1 LRPFYKSSFKK
12 MISRRNI
19 RVKVMQTLYSLST
32 LNPEGMKKSI
42 EQKAAEI
49 LNEKLEHSLEL
60 FTTLILYTTSVA
72 QYAERDAH
80 QRAAK
85 YLPSPEDLVVDT
97 KIAGNISVWQVL
109 SNETFQEKVKL
120 AHLEQRIDMDW
131 VRKLYQQLVK
141 TPEYE
146 AYILVEGREPKAE
159 LQMFRFIWES
169 VMLKNPAF
177 VEHLNDELPGW
188 EDDEPMLDMLMDN
201 FFRSVSKVNFLSLI
215 SGEKQQYAL
224 ELLRTTLEKEAYTM
238 ELIRPKLVNWE
249 AERVAMIDLIL
260 LRMGVCELLY
270 FPTIPT
276 KVTINE
282 YIDLAKMYSTP
293 QSGQFVN
300 GVLDNLLKELNNEGK
315 IRKQER
321 GLKS

>member
-1 LRPFYKSSFKK
+1 

-32 LNPEGMKKSI
+32 ADPEGMKRSM
-42 EQKAAEI
+42 QQTGASI
-49 LNEKLEHSLEL
+49 LNEKLDRSLDL
-60 FTTLILYTTSVA
+60 FTTIILYTTQVA
-72 QYAERDAH
+72 QYAEQDAH
-80 QRAAK
+80 QRASK
-85 YLPSPEDLVVDT
+85 YLPTAADLVVNT
-97 KIAGNISVWQVL
+97 KIAGNEAVWQVL
-109 SNETFQEKVKL
+109 SNETFQEKVK
-120 AHLEQRIDMDW
+120 ASHLNHLINTEW
-131 VRKLYQQLVK
+131 VRKLYLELVK

-146 AYILVEGREPKAE
+146 AYIEEQSREPKSE
-159 LQMFRFIWES
+159 LAMFRFIWEG
-169 VMLKNPAF
+169 VMLKQEGF
-177 VEHLNDELPGW
+177 IEQLSDDMPGW
-188 EDDEPMLDMLMDN
+188 EDDFPMLAMLMDN
-201 FFRSVSKVNFLSLI
+201 FFRNVRKINFLSLI
-215 SGEKQQYAL
+215 SGEKHQYAQD
-224 ELLRTTLEKEAYTM
+224 LLRTVLDKEEYSM

-249 AERVAMIDLIL
+249 AERVAVIDLLL

-300 GVLDNLLKELNNEGK
+300 GVLDNLLKELSNEGK

>member
-1 LRPFYKSSFKK
+1 

-32 LNPEGMKKSI
+32 MDPEGMKKSV
-42 EQKAAEI
+42 QQTGATF
-49 LNEKLEHSLEL
+49 LNEKLERSQDL
-60 FTTLILYTTSVA
+60 FTTVILYAVRVA
-72 QYAERDAH
+72 QYAEQDAH
-80 QRAAK
+80 LRASK
-85 YLPSPEDLVVDT
+85 YLPTAEDLSVNT
-97 KIAGNISVWQVL
+97 KIAGNEAVWQVL
-109 SNETFQEKVKL
+109 SNETFNEKVTAAKL
-120 AHLEQRIDMDW
+120 DQLISQDW
-131 VRKLYQQLVK
+131 VRKLYLALVA
-141 TPEYE
+141 TPEYQKYISEQSRDAKTE
-146 AYILVEGREPKAE
+146 AN
-159 LQMFRFIWES
+159 MFRFIWEG
-169 VMLKNPAF
+169 VLLKNESF
-177 VEHLNDELPGW
+177 IEQLGDDLPGW
-188 EDDEPMLDMLMDN
+188 EDDFPMLGMLMDN
-201 FFRSVSKVNFLSLI
+201 FYRGIRKVNFLGLI
-215 SGEKQQYAL
+215 STEKQQYAR
-224 ELLRTTLEKEAYTM
+224 ELLRTVLEKEEYSM

-249 AERVAMIDLIL
+249 AERVAIIDLIL

-282 YIDLAKMYSTP
+282 YIDLAKIYSTP

>member
-1 LRPFYKSSFKK
+1 

-32 LNPEGMKKSI
+32 VDPDGLKRSMQQTGAS
-42 EQKAAEI
+42 I
-49 LNEKLEHSLEL
+49 LNEKLERSLDL
-60 FTTLILYTTSVA
+60 FTTIILYTTQVA
-72 QYAERDAH
+72 QYAEQDAH
-80 QRAAK
+80 LRAGK
-85 YLPSPEDLVVDT
+85 YLPTAQDLVVNT
-97 KIAGNISVWQVL
+97 KIAGNEAVWQVL
-109 SNETFQEKVKL
+109 SNETFTEKVKA
-120 AHLEQRIDMDW
+120 AHLEQDLNKDW
-131 VRKLYQQLVK
+131 VRKLHLELAK

-146 AYILVEGREPKAE
+146 AYISEQSREAKSE
-159 LQMFRFIWES
+159 LAMFRFIWDL
-169 VMLKNPAF
+169 MMKNEAF
-177 VEHLNDELPGW
+177 VEQLSDDLPGW
-188 EDDEPMLDMLMDN
+188 EDDFPMLGMLMDN
-201 FFRSVSKVNFLSLI
+201 FFRGIKKVNFLSLI
-215 SGEKQQYAL
+215 SGEKQQYAQ
-224 ELLRTTLEKEAYTM
+224 ELLRTVLDKDEYSM

-249 AERVAMIDLIL
+249 AERVAVIDLIL
-260 LRMGVCELLY
+260 LRMGLCELLY

-300 GVLDNLLKELNNEGK
+300 GVLDNLLKELSKEGK

>member
-1 LRPFYKSSFKK
+1 

-32 LNPEGMKKSI
+32 VDPEGMKKSV
-42 EQKAAEI
+42 QQAGADI
-49 LNEKLEHSLEL
+49 LNEKLERSLDL
-60 FTTLILYTTSVA
+60 FTTIILYTTQVA
-72 QYAERDAH
+72 QYAEQDAH
-80 QRAAK
+80 LRASK
-85 YLPSPEDLVVDT
+85 YLPTAEDLVVNT
-97 KIAGNISVWQVL
+97 KIAGNEAVWQVL
-109 SNETFQEKVKL
+109 SNETFREKVKTSR
-120 AHLEQRIDMDW
+120 LEQLVDKEW
-131 VRKLYQQLVK
+131 VRRLYLELAK

-146 AYILVEGREPKAE
+146 GYIAEQSRDPKAE
-159 LQMFRFIWES
+159 LTMFRFIWEE
-169 VMLKNPAF
+169 VLVKNEAF
-177 VEHLNDELPGW
+177 VEQLGDDLPGW
-188 EDDEPMLDMLMDN
+188 EDDFPMLNMLMDN
-201 FFRSVSKVNFLSLI
+201 FFKGIKKVNFLSLI
-215 SGEKQQYAL
+215 SGEKQQYAQ
-224 ELLRTTLEKEAYTM
+224 ELLRTVLEKEAYAM

-249 AERVAMIDLIL
+249 AERVAVIDLIL
-260 LRMGVCELLY
+260 LRMGLCELLY

-300 GVLDNLLKELNNEGK
+300 GVLDNLLKELSKEGK

>member
-1 LRPFYKSSFKK
+1 
-12 MISRRNI
+12 
-19 RVKVMQTLYSLST
+19 MQTLYSLST
-32 LNPEGMKKSI
+32 MDPEGMKKSV
-42 EQKAAEI
+42 QQAGAAI
-49 LNEKLEHSLEL
+49 LNEKLERSLDL
-60 FTTLILYTTSVA
+60 FTTIILYTTQVA
-72 QYAERDAH
+72 QYAEENAFL
-80 QRAAK
+80 RASK
-85 YLPSPEDLVVDT
+85 YLPTAEDLVVNT
-97 KIAGNISVWQVL
+97 KIAGNEAIWQVL
-109 SNETFQEKVKL
+109 SNETFTEKVK
-120 AHLEQRIDMDW
+120 ASRVDQQIDKEW
-131 VRKLYQQLVK
+131 VRKLYLDLVK

-146 AYILVEGREPKAE
+146 TYISEQSRESKSEVA
-159 LQMFRFIWES
+159 MFRFIWDG
-169 VMLKNPAF
+169 VMLKNEAF
-177 VEHLNDELPGW
+177 IEQLSDDLPGW
-188 EDDEPMLDMLMDN
+188 EDDFPMLGMLMEN
-201 FFRSVSKVNFLSLI
+201 FFRGIKKVNFLSLI

-224 ELLRTTLEKEAYTM
+224 ELLRTVLDKEDYSM

-249 AERVAMIDLIL
+249 AERVAIIDLIL

-300 GVLDNLLKELNNEGK
+300 GVLDNLLKELSIEGK

>member
-1 LRPFYKSSFKK
+1 

-32 LNPEGMKKSI
+32 ADPEGMTRSI
-42 EQKAAEI
+42 QQTGATI
-49 LNEKLEHSLEL
+49 LNEKLDRSLDL
-60 FTTLILYTTSVA
+60 FTTIILYTTQIA
-72 QYAERDAH
+72 QYAEQDAH
-80 QRAAK
+80 LRASK
-85 YLPSPEDLVVDT
+85 YLPTSEDLVVNT
-97 KIAGNISVWQVL
+97 KIAGNEAVWQVL
-109 SNETFQEKVKL
+109 SNETFVEKVKASSL
-120 AHLEQRIDMDW
+120 SQQISREW
-131 VRKLYQQLVK
+131 VRKMYLELVK
-141 TPEYE
+141 TPEYQT
-146 AYILVEGREPKAE
+146 YINEPSRDPKSEIA
-159 LQMFRFIWES
+159 MFRFIWEGII
-169 VMLKNPAF
+169 LKHEGF
-177 VEHLNDELPGW
+177 IEQLTDDLPGW
-188 EDDEPMLDMLMDN
+188 EDDFPMLGMLMDN
-201 FFRSVSKVNFLSLI
+201 FFRNVKKVNFLSLI

-224 ELLRTTLEKEAYTM
+224 ELLRTVLDKEDYSM

-249 AERVAMIDLIL
+249 AERVAIIDLLL

-300 GVLDNLLKELNNEGK
+300 GVLDNLLKELSNEGK